1 MKRDMSIKVVFRKMK
16 GEIIA
21 LFPDCGFRR
30 NYRVLAYI
38 HNGQHLEVDYHNV
51 IRASRPADAVEYS
64 SLLEEIKS
72 IYGEDV
78 IIRKKSSVTYN

>member
-1 MKRDMSIKVVFRKMK
+1 MALNVIFRKMK

-21 LFPDCGFRR
+21 LFPDCGFKGS
-30 NYRVLAYI
+30 YRVLAYV
-38 HNGQHLEVDYHNV
+38 HNGQHIEVDYHND
-51 IRASRPADAVEYS
+51 IRKSRPADAVEYS

-72 IYGEDV
+72 IYGEDI

>member
-1 MKRDMSIKVVFRKMK
+1 MSVKVVFRKMK

-21 LFPDCGFRR
+21 LFPDYGFKGS
-30 NYRVLAYI
+30 YRVLAYV

-51 IRASRPADAVEYS
+51 IRKSRPANATEYS

-72 IYGEDV
+72 IYGEN
-78 IIRKKSSVTYN
+78 ITIRKRSSVTYN